1 MKRQILCIFLLAFM
15 TGCAEQIKIPPSER
29 DVSYISIEQVG
40 KKTKTAFLLP
50 LSGPNAAVG
59 ENFQNAA
66 LMAGLERPSESTEV
80 LFFDTK
86 GTPQGAVEAY
96 QKASAESPDV
106 FVGPVFA
113 GEVQS
118 VGAQQPDKPVLSFT
132 SDTSVL
138 GNGVYSVA
146 LLIPQ
151 QIQRIVDYACAQGQ
165 RRFALIGPQDKT
177 GDIVVQSF
185 ETAVQ
190 SCPGMEI
197 VHRSFYAPTSND
209 LTTPVEKIAPPLI
222 DPRRKNLT
230 EREKELI
237 RNPSAERLSFDAL
250 FVFEQGIKLEQ
261 LVSILYYYDVTPQ
274 IVPYYGLATLRHT
287 KNTQL
292 VGAYFADVP
301 QTRMTVFKSKYK
313 EAFDKNA
320 MPIAAFGYDA
330 FSLVSFL
337 SDKGALNENTLTDSV
352 GYQGINGRFRLNPDG
367 TNDRLLEMF
376 QIRSMGYIQS
386 VEPAGTDF

>member
-1 MKRQILCIFLLAFM
+1 MKRQILCIFLLALM
-15 TGCAEQIKIPPSER
+15 TGCAEQIKIPASER
-29 DVSYISIEQVG
+29 DVSISGGQAGE
-40 KKTKTAFLLP
+40 KTKTAFLLP

-118 VGAQQPDKPVLSFT
+118 VGAQHPDKPVLSFT

-165 RRFALIGPQDKT
+165 RRFALIGPKDKT

-320 MPIAAFGYDA
+320 IPIASFGYDA

-337 SDKGALNENTLTDSV
+337 SGKGALNENTLTDSV
-352 GYQGINGRFRLNPDG
+352 GYQGINGRFRLNQDG

-386 VEPAGTDF
+386 VEPAKTDF